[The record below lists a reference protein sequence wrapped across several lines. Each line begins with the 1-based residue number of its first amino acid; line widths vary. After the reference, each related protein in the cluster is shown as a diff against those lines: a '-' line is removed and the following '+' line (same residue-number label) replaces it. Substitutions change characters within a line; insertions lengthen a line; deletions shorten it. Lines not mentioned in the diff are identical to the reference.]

1 MKNFYFLNLDIPLF
15 KDGITEA
22 DIPRESISTLEQ
34 EKYISKELF
43 NFFDSLNLKIL
54 LVESFFKTTG
64 AKGGIH
70 VDFTGGDY
78 VKLNW
83 VFGDNNAKMIW
94 YEPINTSSTDVL
106 SKLIHKTP
114 TNTSYILYPL
124 NRVRE
129 IERAVIKNPTLVQV
143 GIPHNILDV
152 TEDRICVSIVIK
164 DKDTNK
170 RLTMS
175 EAIDRFSSYIPNS
188 D

>member
-15 KDGITEA
+15 KNGITVA
-22 DIPRESISTLEQ
+22 DIPKESISILDQ
-34 EKYISKELF
+34 EKYISKDIF
-43 NFFDSLNLKIL
+43 NFFNSLNLKIL

-83 VFGDNNAKMIW
+83 VFGDSNAKMIW
-94 YEPINTSSTDVL
+94 YEPINTSPNDIL
-106 SKLIHKTP
+106 SKFLHKTA
-114 TNTSYILYPL
+114 TNTSYILYHL
-124 NRVRE
+124 NRVKE

-143 GIPHNILDV
+143 GIPHNVLDV

-164 DKDTNK
+164 DKNTNK

-175 EAIDRFSSYIPNS
+175 EAVDRFNSYIPNRN
-188 D
+188 